1 MSMNINGYEL
11 ESVAFMTRN
20 GPLWHTHDEDGTPA
34 LVVLRPGGE
43 GEAAQERWQA
53 WARVE
58 DPHVVRLLDVAR
70 HRDGRWAVVMERVEG
85 QTLEAL
91 SALGRP
97 RDLASRRRIVGG
109 LRTGLAALHGA
120 GLVHGDVAPANV
132 VVRPDGTP
140 VLVDLV
146 DPVDTV
152 LGTPGWSQG
161 GAGGT
166 QGDRAA
172 LGAIARALRVAEDPE
187 EDGEGA
193 VQGSGTGAG
202 ADVQAGDPEAAEV
215 LRRLAHAPATEVEEV
230 PRRRLGPVVGVL
242 AVGALVLAVALVAAV
257 RPWSAGA
264 GVDDPSTRADWACPG
279 EERIGVLLEE
289 LLRERDRA
297 LVAGDVEALGVV
309 LEGSALEGDRRLA
322 EGLARGGTRL
332 TDLGTRLEQVKDV
345 SCTAGAVEVAAT
357 LRQTTLARCTSDGR
371 CEEVGPQ
378 QAHRVVLHLG
388 GPPWKVQKV
397 SPG

>member
-1 MSMNINGYEL
+1 MNINGYEL

-85 QTLEAL
+85 QTLETL
-91 SALGRP
+91 LALGRP
-97 RDLASRRRIVGG
+97 RDRVSRRRIVGG

-161 GAGGT
+161 GAGGA

-172 LGAIARALRVAEDPE
+172 LGVIARALQVAEDPQG
-187 EDGEGA
+187 DGEGA
-193 VQGSGTGAG
+193 VQGSGTGGG
-202 ADVQAGDPEAAEV
+202 ADVPAGGPEAAEV
-215 LRRLAHAPATEVEEV
+215 LRRLARAAVIACREAEAAPA
-230 PRRRLGPVVGVL
+230 
-242 AVGALVLAVALVAAV
+242 
-257 RPWSAGA
+257 
-264 GVDDPSTRADWACPG
+264 
-279 EERIGVLLEE
+279 
-289 LLRERDRA
+289 
-297 LVAGDVEALGVV
+297 
-309 LEGSALEGDRRLA
+309 
-322 EGLARGGTRL
+322 
-332 TDLGTRLEQVKDV
+332 
-345 SCTAGAVEVAAT
+345 
-357 LRQTTLARCTSDGR
+357 
-371 CEEVGPQ
+371 
-378 QAHRVVLHLG
+378 
-388 GPPWKVQKV
+388 
-397 SPG
+397 